1 MSWSSGFKPEHEESK
16 GKGGE
21 SAGLRWFK
29 APCIFSIWRTSL
41 VTESMAHWGVKE
53 AICSLP
59 LDRLQNQ
66 LTSRRQE
73 NKIHLNRSFN
83 LVSFIFVLKK
93 KKSQADF
100 FSAIILTE
108 LITPQGVWNSTS
120 ESVWIRFFQLNIH
133 PSIHYLY
140 PLVGSQR
147 SSGESRVHMDR
158 SPVNHRAT
166 QRLTRQ
172 TNTHTLKLTPKDNFR
187 VTN

>member
-133 PSIHYLY
+133 PSIHPSIHPFSL
-140 PLVGSQR
+140 PACRVPAVIGREAGTPGQVASPSQ
-147 SSGESRVHMDR
+147 GHTETNETNKHT
-158 SPVNHRAT
+158 HA
-166 QRLTRQ
+166 Q
-172 TNTHTLKLTPKDNFR
+172 THS
-187 VTN
+187 